1 MTGARRLLLVVGC
14 LCCLFVVASA
24 LPAADPRLDGPGGSD
39 GEPIAG
45 DWESM
50 GNTPEFVTESPDDT
64 SERDSESDDESET
77 REIEIDGEIEPGSNV
92 TVQTDHPSHFST
104 TTIAVNGEN
113 VTEGDEFG
121 RATIIVPYA
130 EEMTVSIPEENQSRT
145 FDVRT
150 AATLETHGGAAPARD
165 LEISASVGSTA
176 VPNAT
181 VFRDGT
187 AVTTTDDDGE
197 ATVTL
202 PETTGPVDLRVER
215 DPIAGNRTVEVAEPT
230 VEFVSPVLFP
240 GSPAPV
246 QVSAD
251 GDGVP
256 NATVSLESGGTAT
269 TGENG
274 RARLWLPI
282 DDGATVTAEVGAE
295 TATVTVGNLYLRLAA
310 VVVLVPGF
318 CIGGVVTY
326 FRLVATSERRRGN
339 AAAALFVALAD
350 VLGGLGAAL
359 SRLFGAIGGYSLPSI
374 SLPTVSMPR
383 LEFGGPG
390 LGFPSFGA
398 VLPSVGRAFGSLPS
412 LGSLGSLGRSSAD
425 SDRSLLAG
433 LLGPTADDE
442 DADEPG
448 DSEADDAGRPGLAAE
463 PLTPRGPRAEVRA
476 AWHAFL
482 DRLEIADRETA
493 TPGAVAHDALAA
505 GFPADRVS
513 RLVEIVRDI
522 EYGGREPSS
531 ERAAAARAAVQDLL
545 THESDEEGS
554 E

>member
-45 DWESM
+45 DWDSM
-50 GNTPEFVTESPDDT
+50 EDTPEFVTESPDDT
-64 SERDSESDDESET
+64 NGPDDDRDDESST
-77 REIEIDGEIEPGSNV
+77 TIEIDEEIEPGRNV
-92 TVQTDHPSHFST
+92 TVQTDYTSHFT
-104 TTIAVNGEN
+104 TRTIAVNGEN
-113 VTEGDEFG
+113 VTEIDEFG
-121 RATIIVPYA
+121 RATIVVPYA
-130 EEMTVSIPEENQSRT
+130 EEMTVSIPEQNQSRT

-150 AATLETHGGAAPARD
+150 AATLEIRGGAAPARD
-165 LEISASVGSTA
+165 LEITAEVGSTP

-181 VFRDGT
+181 VSRDGT
-187 AVTTTDDDGE
+187 AVAMTDADGE

-215 DPIAGNRTVEVAEPT
+215 EPVAGNRTVEVAEPT

-251 GDGVP
+251 GAGVP

-274 RARLWLPI
+274 RTRLWLPI
-282 DDGATVTAEVGAE
+282 GDEATVTAEVGAE
-295 TATVTVGNLYLRLAA
+295 TATATVGDLYLRLAA

-326 FRLVATSERRRGN
+326 YRLIATSERRRGN
-339 AAAALFVALAD
+339 AVAELFVALAD
-350 VLGGLGAAL
+350 LVGGLGTAL

-374 SLPTVSMPR
+374 SLPTISMPS
-383 LEFGGPG
+383 LEFGGTGRGSP
-390 LGFPSFGA
+390 A
-398 VLPSVGRAFGSLPS
+398 VGSALSSIGRAFGSLPS
-412 LGSLGSLGRSSAD
+412 LGSLRSFGRSSAD
-425 SDRSLLAG
+425 SDRSLLEG
-433 LLGPTADDE
+433 ILGPTADDE

-448 DSEADDAGRPGLAAE
+448 DSEGDEAGSPDLAAE
-463 PLTPRGPRAEVRA
+463 PLAPHGPRAEVRA

-493 TPGAVAHDALAA
+493 TPGAVARDALAA

-513 RLVEIVRDI
+513 RLVAIVRDI
-522 EYGGREPSS
+522 EYGGREPSP
-531 ERAAAARAAVQDLL
+531 ERAAAARAAVRELL
-545 THESDEEGS
+545 DHEPDEEGS

>member
-50 GNTPEFVTESPDDT
+50 EDTPEFVTESPDDT
-64 SERDSESDDESET
+64 SEPDSENGDDSRT
-77 REIEIDGEIEPGSNV
+77 REIEIDGEIEPGSNA
-92 TVQTDHPSHFST
+92 TVQTDYTSHFST
-104 TTIAVNGEN
+104 KTIAVNGEN
-113 VTEGDEFG
+113 VTEIDEFG
-121 RATIIVPYA
+121 RATIVVPYA
-130 EEMTVSIPEENQSRT
+130 EEMTVSIPEANRSRT
-145 FDVRT
+145 FDVQT

-165 LEISASVGSTA
+165 LEISASVGSTP

-181 VFRDGT
+181 VSRDGT
-187 AVTTTDDDGE
+187 AVATTDADGE

-215 DPIAGNRTVEVAEPT
+215 EPVAGTRTVEVAEPT
-230 VEFVSPVLFP
+230 VRFVSPILFP

-269 TGENG
+269 SGEDG
-274 RARLWLPI
+274 RTRLWLPI

-295 TATVTVGNLYLRLAA
+295 TATATVGNLYLRLAA

-339 AAAALFVALAD
+339 AAAELFVALAD
-350 VLGGLGAAL
+350 VIGGLGAAI
-359 SRLFGAIGGYSLPSI
+359 SRLFGSIGGYSLPSI
-374 SLPTVSMPR
+374 SLPTVSVPSLDVGTTGR
-383 LEFGGPG
+383 
-390 LGFPSFGA
+390 GFPSLGSA
-398 VLPSVGRAFGSLPS
+398 LPSVGRAVGSLPS
-412 LGSLGSLGRSSAD
+412 LGTLGSPGRSSAD

-433 LLGPTADDE
+433 ILGPTTDDT
-442 DADEPG
+442 DADESSNAETAAP
-448 DSEADDAGRPGLAAE
+448 ELAAE
-463 PLTPRGPRAEVRA
+463 PLAPRGPRAEVRT
-476 AWHAFL
+476 AWHSFL
-482 DRLEIADRETA
+482 DRLEIDDRETT
-493 TPGAVAHDALAA
+493 TPGAVARDALAA

-513 RLVEIVRDI
+513 RLVAIVRDI

-545 THESDEEGS
+545 DDEPDEEGS